1 MVLILISRGLVCSC
15 GALWTVQ
22 WSTCL
27 KGHFCLCCCVTV
39 QAGGQGAGPGGHTR
53 KRVTMKD
60 KFIKKPTIGVTAPG
74 EVRGCVVTV
83 GDGGAKVWEGEGMA
97 CRGDRLHAVSL
108 EGWE

>member
-1 MVLILISRGLVCSC
+1 MVLIVVSRGLVCSC
-15 GALWTVQ
+15 GTMWTVK

-27 KGHFCLCCCVTV
+27 KGHFCLSCCVTV

-74 EVRGCVVTV
+74 EVRGFVDAV
-83 GDGGAKVWEGEGMA
+83 GVGGAEMW
-97 CRGDRLHAVSL
+97 
-108 EGWE
+108 